1 MRIVIFLIL
10 ILTLSCS
17 RNDVSNYSSI
27 SIDKVIELLESEDAI
42 ILDVRTKEEVSKGYI
57 NDATFIDY
65 YSNGFKNKLN
75 LIDKKKTI
83 YVYCKSGGRSSKA
96 SEIIS
101 QMGFANVYN
110 LEGGFMRW
118 KLNDMPFNVDSATKQ
133 VINSDVISQSDI
145 DSILLSNSKVLLCI
159 STQWC
164 LPCKKMEPII
174 NRIDLDLKDNI
185 YVLKLDPDYNPLI
198 IKKYNILSLPTF
210 VLYKDNLEV
219 WRKNGIIAYDD
230 LVNNLTYHN

>member
-1 MRIVIFLIL
+1 MRIIISLIL
-10 ILTLSCS
+10 ILTFSCS
-17 RNDVSNYSSI
+17 TNSVDNYYSI
-27 SIDKVIELLESEDAI
+27 SIDKAAELLESENAI
-42 ILDVRTKEEVSKGYI
+42 ILDVRTNEEVSKGYI
-57 NDATFIDY
+57 KDATFIDY
-65 YSNGFKNKLN
+65 YSNDFKNKLN

-118 KLNDMPFNVDSATKQ
+118 KLNDMPFNIDSASTQ
-133 VINSDVISQSDI
+133 VLNNDVILQSDI
-145 DSILLSNSKVLLCI
+145 DSILLANSKVLLCI

-174 NRIDLDLKDNI
+174 NKINLDLKGNI
-185 YVLKLDPDYNPLI
+185 HILKLDPDYNPLI

-210 VLYKDNLEV
+210 VLYEDNLEV

-230 LVNNLTYHN
+230 LVNNF

>member
-1 MRIVIFLIL
+1 MRIIIFLIL
-10 ILTLSCS
+10 ILTISCS
-17 RNDVSNYSSI
+17 TNNVDYYSSI
-27 SIDKVIELLESEDAI
+27 SIDKAAELLESEDVI

-57 NDATFIDY
+57 KDATFIDY
-65 YSNGFKNKLN
+65 YSNDFKNKLN

-118 KLNDMPFNVDSATKQ
+118 KLNDMPFNIDSASTQ
-133 VINSDVISQSDI
+133 VLNNDVILQSDI
-145 DSILLSNSKVLLCI
+145 DSILLANSKVLLCI

-174 NRIDLDLKDNI
+174 NKINLDLKGNI
-185 YVLKLDPDYNPLI
+185 HILKLDPDYNPLI

-210 VLYKDNLEV
+210 VLYEDNLEV

-230 LVNNLTYHN
+230 LVNNF

>member
-1 MRIVIFLIL
+1 MRIIIFLIL
-10 ILTLSCS
+10 ILTISCS
-17 RNDVSNYSSI
+17 TNNVDYYSSI
-27 SIDKVIELLESEDAI
+27 SIDKAAELLESEDAI

-57 NDATFIDY
+57 KDATFIDY
-65 YSNGFKNKLN
+65 YANDFKNKLN

-118 KLNDMPFNVDSATKQ
+118 KLNDMPFNIDSASTQ
-133 VINSDVISQSDI
+133 VLNNDVILQSDI
-145 DSILLSNSKVLLCI
+145 DSILLANSKVLLCI

-174 NRIDLDLKDNI
+174 NKIDLDLKDNI
-185 YVLKLDPDYNPLI
+185 HILKLDPDYNPLI

-210 VLYKDNLEV
+210 VLYEDNFEV

-230 LVNNLTYHN
+230 LVNNF

>member
-1 MRIVIFLIL
+1 MRIIISLIL
-10 ILTLSCS
+10 ILTFSCS
-17 RNDVSNYSSI
+17 TNSVDNYYSI
-27 SIDKVIELLESEDAI
+27 SIDKAAELLESENAI
-42 ILDVRTKEEVSKGYI
+42 ILDVRTNEEVSKGYI
-57 NDATFIDY
+57 KDATFIDY
-65 YSNGFKNKLN
+65 YSNDFKNKLN

-118 KLNDMPFNVDSATKQ
+118 KLNDMPFNLDSASTQ
-133 VINSDVISQSDI
+133 VLNNDIVLQSDI
-145 DSILLSNSKVLLCI
+145 DSILLSNNKVLLCV

-174 NRIDLDLKDNI
+174 NKINLDLKGNI
-185 YVLKLDPDYNPLI
+185 HILKLDPDYNPLI

-210 VLYKDNLEV
+210 VLYEDNLEV

-230 LVNNLTYHN
+230 LVNNF

>member
-1 MRIVIFLIL
+1 MRIIFFLIL
-10 ILTLSCS
+10 ILIFSCS
-17 RNDVSNYSSI
+17 TNSIDYYSSI
-27 SIDKVIELLESEDAI
+27 SIDKAAKLLESEDAI
-42 ILDVRTKEEVSKGYI
+42 ILDVRTNKEVSKGYI
-57 NDATFIDY
+57 KDATFIDY
-65 YSNGFKNKLN
+65 YANDFKNKLN

-118 KLNDMPFNVDSATKQ
+118 KLNDMPFNIDSTSTQ
-133 VINSDVISQSDI
+133 VQNNDIFLQSDI
-145 DSILLSNSKVLLCI
+145 DSILLDNSKVLLCI

-174 NRIDLDLKDNI
+174 NKIDLELKDNI
-185 YVLKLDPDYNPLI
+185 HILKIDPDYNPLI
-198 IKKYNILSLPTF
+198 IKKYNILSLPTY
-210 VLYKDNLEV
+210 VLYEDNLEV

-230 LVNNLTYHN
+230 LVNNF